1 MSKTYVAL
9 IADAIA
15 SRDLPPASRARLQ
28 ADARAAVKH
37 LNQRY
42 RRVLAARFA
51 VTLGDELQ
59 CLFPTP
65 QPVWDVAH
73 DLRARLPT
81 VDWVVACGRGPITT
95 PLAPTAPELYG
106 PCFHEARPALDP
118 AKLWPGQVD
127 GRRRGRALLFGEALI
142 VIAALVLGTL
152 LAPLARPSV
161 DGLWWGRVGLLA
173 TAYLYVSG
181 RGIVLIR
188 SVLELPTLQMR
199 RDEDRTA
206 GEIDVAR
213 GRAVGS
219 LERALALTMVLLG
232 DYAAVGWIIAAKSL
246 ARFKQLEDREF
257 AEYFLVGT
265 LASFLLAVLVGVGIR
280 ILLRQA

>member
-1 MSKTYVAL
+1 VNPLFVVPLLAYA
-9 IADAIA
+9 
-15 SRDLPPASRARLQ
+15 
-28 ADARAAVKH
+28 
-37 LNQRY
+37 
-42 RRVLAARFA
+42 LAA
-51 VTLGDELQ
+51 T
-59 CLFPTP
+59 
-65 QPVWDVAH
+65 
-73 DLRARLPT
+73 
-81 VDWVVACGRGPITT
+81 
-95 PLAPTAPELYG
+95 
-106 PCFHEARPALDP
+106 
-118 AKLWPGQVD
+118 LWPGQVD
-127 GRRRGRALLFGEALI
+127 GRRRGRALLFGEALF
-142 VIAALVLGTL
+142 VIAALVLSTL

-161 DGLWWGRVGLLA
+161 D
-173 TAYLYVSG
+173 G

-206 GEIDVAR
+206 GAIDVAR

>member
-1 MSKTYVAL
+1 MSKTYIAL

-15 SRDLPPASRARLQ
+15 SRELPPAARARLQ
-28 ADARAAVKH
+28 ADARTAVKD

-42 RRVLAARFA
+42 RRALAARFA

-59 CLFPTP
+59 CLLPTP

-73 DLRARLPT
+73 DLRARLPS

-95 PLAPTAPELYG
+95 PLAPTAPEIDG
-106 PCFHEARPALDP
+106 PCFHEARAAMDR
-118 AKLWPGQVD
+118 AKRERQVFAY
-127 GRRRGRALLFGEALI
+127 GGFT
-142 VIAALVLGTL
+142 AALE
-152 LAPLARPSV
+152 PLARPSA

-181 RGIVLIR
+181 RGIVLVR

-206 GEIDVAR
+206 GAIDVAR

-280 ILLRQA
+280 ILLKQA